1 MNNSISSFKFNTRP
15 KNRWCSKFNIRD
27 RPFNLN
33 GEGGRGGYDLLFRS
47 EFFFRT
53 TQELEYLFFCR
64 AKRNFFSQ
72 NSTLGYMTKTLNQ
85 IFFSLHQNQNIFF
98 SNIENQNIFLEKNHN
113 PLGTFHL
120 RGLALQLSGKNPS
133 FALQNTFHLR
143 WFFTLDLPVTILQL
157 RRLPVIF

>member
-33 GEGGRGGYDLLFRS
+33 GEGGGKGMIYCFVQN
-47 EFFFRT
+47 FFFG
-53 TQELEYLFFCR
+53 QHKLEYLFFCR

-120 RGLALQLSGKNPS
+120 RGLALQLSGQI
-133 FALQNTFHLR
+133 LHLR
-143 WFFTLDLPVTILQL
+143 CKTPFICADFFTWDLPVTILQL